1 MRFRRAL
8 DQHVIDQLQ
17 ATVATQQEQ
26 IDQLTRTV
34 ASLRLIAKAL
44 LAHATSKPK

>member
-34 ASLRLIAKAL
+34 AALRLIAKAL
-44 LAHATSKPK
+44 LVRSKSTPT